1 LERHR
6 RVIVLDTHAW
16 LWWLAAP
23 ERLSGAAREAID
35 QAPSIGVSTL
45 SAWEIAMLVARG
57 RISLD
62 RDVSLWVRQGLA
74 GARVESLAPSAEV
87 AVAAG
92 LLDTR
97 SFPGDP
103 VDRLIYAT
111 ARSAGATLIT
121 RDEAIRAFDS
131 ASTLW

>member
-1 LERHR
+1 M
-6 RVIVLDTHAW
+6 IVLDTHAW
-16 LWWLAAP
+16 LWWLTAP
-23 ERLSGAAREAID
+23 ERLSTQAQEAIER
-35 QAPSIGVSTL
+35 APSVGISTL
-45 SAWEIAMLVARG
+45 SAWEVAMLVVRG

-62 RDVSLWVRQGLA
+62 RDVRLWVGQALA
-74 GARVESLAPSAEV
+74 DPRVESIAPSADV

-97 SFPGDP
+97 TFPGDP

-111 ARSAGATLIT
+111 ARSTGATLVT
-121 RDEAIRAFDS
+121 RDEAIRAFDP

>member
-1 LERHR
+1 
-6 RVIVLDTHAW
+6 VIVLDTHAW
-16 LWWLAAP
+16 LWWLTAP
-23 ERLSGAAREAID
+23 ERLSRAAGEAID

-45 SAWEIAMLVARG
+45 SAWEVATLVARE

-62 RDVSLWVRQGLA
+62 RDMGLWVRQALA
-74 GARVESLAPSAEV
+74 DARIESLAPTAEV

-92 LLDTR
+92 LLDSR
-97 SFPGDP
+97 NFPGDP

-111 ARSAGATLIT
+111 ARSIGATLIT

-131 ASTLW
+131 TATLW

>member
-1 LERHR
+1 M
-6 RVIVLDTHAW
+6 IVLDTHAW
-16 LWWLAAP
+16 VWWLAAP
-23 ERLSGAAREAID
+23 EHLSRASRQAIE

-45 SAWEIAMLVARG
+45 SAWEVAMLSLRG

-62 RDVSLWVRQGLA
+62 RDVSLWVRQALA
-74 GARVESLAPSAEV
+74 DERVESLAPSAGV
-87 AVAAG
+87 AVSAG
-92 LLDTR
+92 LLDAQ

-111 ARSAGATLIT
+111 ARSIGATLVT
-121 RDEAIRAFDS
+121 RDAAIRAFDS